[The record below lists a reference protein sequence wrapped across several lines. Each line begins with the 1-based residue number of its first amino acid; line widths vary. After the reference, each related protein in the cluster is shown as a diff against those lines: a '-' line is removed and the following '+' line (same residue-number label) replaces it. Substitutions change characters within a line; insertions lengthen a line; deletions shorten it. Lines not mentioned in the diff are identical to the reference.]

1 MKLIDDINF
10 LESFITRM
18 IEKERSNENNE
29 GIRWFSGQGN
39 RTGKSMQELEASRT
53 KCMNRNN
60 NIRER
65 FW

>member
-29 GIRWFSGQGN
+29 GIR
-39 RTGKSMQELEASRT
+39 
-53 KCMNRNN
+53 
-60 NIRER
+60 
-65 FW
+65 